1 MQRFSSRLAQNK
13 LGMLRDW
20 LLLPIAECLFFF
32 FFAPSNSKLCPH
44 SVSMI
49 VGSSLVKFGEVLQL
63 PNLEELYANL
73 KANEQKDLGNK
84 Q

>member
-1 MQRFSSRLAQNK
+1 MQRSSSRLVQNK

-32 FFAPSNSKLCPH
+32 FAPSNSKLRPH

-49 VGSSLVKFGEVLQL
+49 GGSSLVKFGEVLQL

-73 KANEQKDLGNK
+73 KENEQKDLGNK

>member
-1 MQRFSSRLAQNK
+1 M
-13 LGMLRDW
+13 
-20 LLLPIAECLFFF
+20 PFFF
-32 FFAPSNSKLCPH
+32 FFFCPIQQQ
-44 SVSMI
+44 VMPTFFSMI
-49 VGSSLVKFGEVLQL
+49 GGSSLVKFGEVLQL

>member
-1 MQRFSSRLAQNK
+1 M
-13 LGMLRDW
+13 
-20 LLLPIAECLFFF
+20 PFFF
-32 FFAPSNSKLCPH
+32 FCPIQQQ
-44 SVSMI
+44 VMPTFFSMI
-49 VGSSLVKFGEVLQL
+49 GGSSLVKFGEVLQL